1 MLDHFD
7 TREVLHVTF
16 GSVLT
21 EDGGRRFRGRLL
33 GALQRHEEAYAEA
46 LRRHIGRHLAA
57 FLKNV

>member
-1 MLDHFD
+1 
-7 TREVLHVTF
+7 VLHVTF